1 MTNAHTQSM
10 RIGLGLPAAV
20 PGTPAT
26 ALGAWAAEAERL
38 GFRSLGVLDRLV
50 YENLD
55 PLVALAAAAERTE
68 RVELLTTVLTVPYRL
83 NAVVLAKQLA
93 SLELLSDGRLTAG
106 LALGGWPEDYAASE
120 APATGKGATFEAM
133 LATMRRA
140 WAGDIEGA
148 GGPMP
153 VLPAGGPKLL
163 LGGLVPASFARV
175 ARLAEGW
182 VAPFFGHDTLVD
194 GIAGVQRA
202 WDDADRDGRPRIVV
216 ERYFCLGDGAD
227 RVADEY
233 LTHYYGS
240 EYAGY
245 ARADTL
251 ITEDDLRTEIQRLAD
266 AGCDDLLLFPCSGGL
281 DQVRMLADALGATE
295 V

>member
-1 MTNAHTQSM
+1 MTKAHTQSM

-20 PGTPAT
+20 PGAPAT
-26 ALGAWAAEAERL
+26 AIGAWAAEGERL

-50 YENLD
+50 YDNLD

-93 SLELLSDGRLTAG
+93 SLELLSEGRLTAG

-133 LATMRRA
+133 LATMRHA
-140 WAGDIEGA
+140 WAGDIEGT

-153 VLPAGGPKLL
+153 VLPTNRPALL
-163 LGGLVPASFARV
+163 LGGLVPASFKRI

-182 VAPFFGHDTLVD
+182 VAPFFGHETLVD
-194 GIAGVQRA
+194 GIAGAQRA
-202 WDDADRDGRPRIVV
+202 WADAGRPGRPRIVA
-216 ERYFCLGDGAD
+216 ERYFCFGEGAD
-227 RVADEY
+227 RIADEY
-233 LTHYYGS
+233 LIHYYGR
-240 EYAGY
+240 EYFAD

-251 ITEDDLRTEIQRLAD
+251 ITQADLRVETQRLAE
-266 AGCDDLLLFPCSGGL
+266 AGCDDLLLFPCAAGL
-281 DQVRMLADALGATE
+281 DQVDMLAEALDATE